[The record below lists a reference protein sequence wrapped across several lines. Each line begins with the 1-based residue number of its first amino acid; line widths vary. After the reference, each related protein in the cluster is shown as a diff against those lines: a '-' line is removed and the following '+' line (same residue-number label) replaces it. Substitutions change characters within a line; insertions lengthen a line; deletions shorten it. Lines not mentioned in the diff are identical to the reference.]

1 MGNESDYG
9 NSGIVRMPN
18 KRVPRSLLDGV
29 STPLPEMDYSAQP
42 AQKPAAKPL
51 LPGQQEP
58 PESLKPWSASQI
70 RSGIGAVASAV
81 GKGFHDTFVD
91 PPYNAGKPVPGQTE
105 TGLLPG
111 HENNIWAPSKPVPA
125 PLLPTA
131 DAAAQASPV
140 QKPAPAPLL
149 PAPTPTNNPPD
160 SNLASAEE
168 EERKAATARSLS
180 PMAPSPTPS
189 APIAKRV
196 AKPLLAPPPPPPAAD
211 AGERY
216 NQALGKAKSLFGNGV
231 LQASPEE
238 KSTLARM
245 RHEGTPGSYGTR
257 DMNRQ
262 AAGETGTRL
271 AARQNDLF
279 GRQQAD
285 EQIARQRGVIK
296 EQYAGQA
303 GVESEKNKGTL
314 GVAQEHGAAE
324 VGSASEKAR
333 GEIGAATERAK
344 GEVANLEAVRA
355 FHREQKDADR
365 QVTVQKNAQNHI
377 ARMQEISQ
385 RTTDASAKQKI
396 AAWQGVVGK
405 VAASGVVGNYGPAL
419 FANAK
424 AAIQADADPQ
434 SVHAELATYLETRAY
449 ELGAKTPED
458 ARAIASELYKAEGN
472 EHALPANIVAMLKK

>member
-29 STPLPEMDYSAQP
+29 STPLPEMDYRGGSSADPSVSGDTTLQP
-42 AQKPAAKPL
+42 LFQGGGGRKTFAFADPGIPKPTNAAPVTVADRMSDVMV
-51 LPGQQEP
+51 PTAP
-58 PESLKPWSASQI
+58 ANPADSLMSRKIQRAAASQ
-70 RSGIGAVASAV
+70 A
-81 GKGFHDTFVD
+81 
-91 PPYNAGKPVPGQTE
+91 
-105 TGLLPG
+105 
-111 HENNIWAPSKPVPA
+111 A
-125 PLLPTA
+125 PLLSATA
-131 DAAAQASPV
+131 TPV

-149 PAPTPTNNPPD
+149 PASTPTNDPPD

-238 KSTLARM
+238 KATLARM

-303 GVESEKNKGTL
+303 GVEAEKNKGTL

-365 QVTVQKNAQNHI
+365 QVAVQKNAQNHI
-377 ARMQEISQ
+377 AHMQEISQ

-405 VAASGVVGNYGPAL
+405 VAASGFVGNYGPAL

-434 SVHAELATYLETRAY
+434 SVHAELASYLETRAY

-458 ARAIASELYKAEGN
+458 ARAIASALYKAEGN